1 MIITL
6 IDANNKSYLGEFDC
20 QGLIPDK
27 LDIINTGD
35 GQFRVLERVID
46 YIGAALNVELHVVKS
61 LNVKV

>member
-20 QGLIPDK
+20 QGLVPNK
-27 LDIINTGD
+27 LDIIDTKV

-46 YIGAALNVELHVVKS
+46 YTGSCLYVELYVVKKLNVEL
-61 LNVKV
+61 

>member
-27 LDIINTGD
+27 FDMIDTEY
-35 GQFRVLERVID
+35 GQFKILTRVID
-46 YIGAALNVELHVVKS
+46 YTGSALYVELYVVK
-61 LNVKV
+61 V